1 MQLTFAS
8 TDGCILDLS
17 MILTATFFL
26 VALWIPSLTMPV
38 KWIYKTFY
46 KERVYGKRSSKTATS
61 ALNIKSRTV
70 THCCSVK
77 KFSRKIFRTP
87 KKWSRLRIHLEK
99 LQNARVKIYQMIL
112 LSKFSQGL
120 FQISTKAVLR
130 TIANICVKK
139 EYFWFE
145 GFKSRKLLK
154 RNLADLLFTFKK
166 FSWNF
171 WYPNLEQIKKSFFE
185 THILHDKKG
194 WR

>member
-1 MQLTFAS
+1 
-8 TDGCILDLS
+8 
-17 MILTATFFL
+17 
-26 VALWIPSLTMPV
+26 
-38 KWIYKTFY
+38 
-46 KERVYGKRSSKTATS
+46 
-61 ALNIKSRTV
+61 
-70 THCCSVK
+70 
-77 KFSRKIFRTP
+77 
-87 KKWSRLRIHLEK
+87 
-99 LQNARVKIYQMIL
+99 MIL

-139 EYFWFE
+139 EYFWVE
-145 GFKSRKLLK
+145 GFKSHKLLK
-154 RNLADLLFTFKK
+154 RNLADLLFTFKN